1 MLLTNLDKYIRF
13 FKNGQPVTKQWA
25 AVQENIV
32 NNQMQHRN
40 PDRIGQNSIKPPPA
54 CMSVISLKQHNS
66 TRNSDFLIFLDFL
79 LLWNTLYSLGFV
91 YA

>member
-25 AVQENIV
+25 AVQENMV

-40 PDRIGQNSIKPPPA
+40 PDRIEQNST
-54 CMSVISLKQHNS
+54 SLYERHI
-66 TRNSDFLIFLDFL
+66 T
-79 LLWNTLYSLGFV
+79 
-91 YA
+91 